1 MEHKDYISTLPE
13 TERKVLAVCGISTA
27 EQLSRISPEKLC
39 AEIEQAKLLFGD
51 ELPAISKERLAV
63 ICRGNGTATPK
74 NQESEQTQKKAADD
88 ALFARNIPELKLR
101 NNARHRKIEDT
112 ETAGTVRELTQ
123 EESEKRKKHIIS
135 KSGAIR
141 CTRPL
146 RTMLS
151 ALLLLWMYAA
161 IIGAVVYTTGLLL
174 GTVKNA
180 SMYIPAGLFLAGV
193 LPYILIVRKTKCS
206 VCNMPALS
214 MVNYPRNKHAHHFP
228 LLGYTV
234 PTALHIIFFWWYRC
248 PACGTP
254 QKLLKS
260 SKHHR

>member
-13 TERKVLAVCGISTA
+13 TERKVLAVCGISSA

-39 AEIEQAKLLFGD
+39 EEIEQARHLFGE
-51 ELPAISKERLAV
+51 ELPAISKERLELICSNCAPAQGAQVAV
-63 ICRGNGTATPK
+63 QK
-74 NQESEQTQKKAADD
+74 NKLSEGDD
-88 ALFARNIPELKLR
+88 LFTRNVPELKLR
-101 NNARHRKIEDT
+101 NGSHHRKVEDS
-112 ETAGTVRELTQ
+112 ETAGTIRELTH
-123 EESEKRKKHIIS
+123 EEAEKHKKHIIS

-146 RTMLS
+146 RTFVS
-151 ALLLLWMYAA
+151 AVLLIWTYVA
-161 IIGAVVYTTGLLL
+161 ILGAIAYTTALLL
-174 GTVKNA
+174 GTLKNA

-193 LPYILIVRKTKCS
+193 LPYLLIVRKTKCS

-214 MVNYPRNKHAHHFP
+214 MANYPRNKHAHHFP
-228 LLGYTV
+228 LLGYTI

-260 SKHHR
+260 KHHR